1 MRLLHCKKSGECLS
15 SLPNREESMGSAMDF
30 FIELFSRPRPN
41 NDPRNRGVLAILN
54 AMSHRERRE
63 IRMPP
68 PDFPRRAREL
78 ALR

>member
-1 MRLLHCKKSGECLS
+1 
-15 SLPNREESMGSAMDF
+15 MDF
-30 FIELFSRPRPN
+30 FIEFFSRPRPR
-41 NDPRNRGVLAILN
+41 NDPRNRGILAILD

-68 PDFPRRAREL
+68 PDFPRRPREL

>member
-1 MRLLHCKKSGECLS
+1 
-15 SLPNREESMGSAMDF
+15 MDF
-30 FIELFSRPRPN
+30 FTELFSRRRS
-41 NDPRNRGVLAILN
+41 DPRSRAALAVLN

-63 IRMPP
+63 LRVLP